1 MEVPCLYRNPKQCFV
16 VISDPIKNKI
26 VSHPIDILDWETCQ
40 ESYGEA
46 SCKESYYV
54 KCDPTRVVDH
64 VGAPLL
70 CAENGSITLREVV
83 LDISESLNVRR
94 IEFFVRSIYSDLCY
108 HYD

>member
-1 MEVPCLYRNPKQCFV
+1 M
-16 VISDPIKNKI
+16 
-26 VSHPIDILDWETCQ
+26 SHPIDILDWETCQ

-70 CAENGSITLREVV
+70 CAENGSITLRKVV
-83 LDISESLNVRR
+83 KDISERQNVRCIKFF
-94 IEFFVRSIYSDLCY
+94 IESDLIGSLLSP
-108 HYD
+108 